1 MDYKIKIYVDNLDF
15 DKTAIEDSVE
25 IVDFNSASVILS
37 DHILNDERPV
47 CVMKDGAFDIHYKG
61 RTSHVESDDA
71 FLAIG
76 TAISLLDG
84 FGNSFIYKNRF
95 RILFVRML
103 ESFIINGEIE
113 DINGMS
119 HSERVAKLA
128 KRFGEYLGIDGENLD
143 KLVEYAMLHDVG
155 KIGLEQIL
163 LFSPTRIR
171 NWLHTG
177 RDHTVVG
184 SIFLATTGILMDAAS
199 VARSH
204 HERWDGKG
212 YPDKLKGKEIPYY
225 ARIIG
230 ICDFF
235 DEATNTVSS
244 EISTRP
250 LEKYEAVEMIKENSG
265 IMFDPELTEKF
276 VEMMEMEV

>member
-1 MDYKIKIYVDNLDF
+1 MDYKIKVYIDNIDF
-15 DKTAIEDSVE
+15 DRTTIEDSVE
-25 IVDFNSASVILS
+25 FVDIKNASVILS
-37 DHILNDERPV
+37 DHVINDARPV
-47 CVMKDGAFDIHYKG
+47 CVMKNGSFDIHYKG
-61 RTSHVESDDA
+61 RVSHIESDDL

-76 TAISLLDG
+76 MAISLLDN
-84 FGNSFIYKNRF
+84 FKNTFIYRNRF
-95 RILFVRML
+95 RVLFVRML
-103 ESFIINGEIE
+103 ESFIINEEVE

-128 KRFGEYLGIDGENLD
+128 KRFGEYLGIKGDDLD
-143 KLVEYAMLHDVG
+143 KLVEFAMLHDIG

-163 LFSPTRIR
+163 LYSPTRIR
-171 NWLHTG
+171 NWLHNG

-184 SIFLATTGILMDAAS
+184 SIFLATTGILMDAAP

-250 LEKYEAVEMIKENSG
+250 LEKYEALEMIKANAG
-265 IMFDPELTEKF
+265 TMFDPELTEKF

>member
-1 MDYKIKIYVDNLDF
+1 MNYKIKIYVDNIDF
-15 DKTAIEDSVE
+15 DKSTIEDSVE
-25 IVDFNSASVILS
+25 IVDLQNASVILS
-37 DHILNDERPV
+37 DHIVNDSRPV
-47 CVMKDGAFDIHYKG
+47 CVMKDGAFDIHYEG
-61 RTSHVESDDA
+61 RVSHIESDDV

-76 TAISLLDG
+76 TAISLVDN
-84 FGNSFIYKNRF
+84 FENSFIYKNRF

-103 ESFIINGEIE
+103 ESFIINGEVE
-113 DINGMS
+113 DMNGMS

-128 KRFGEYLGIDGENLD
+128 KKFGEYLGINGEDLD

-184 SIFLATTGILMDAAS
+184 SIFLATTGILMDAAP

-276 VEMMEMEV
+276 VRMMEMEV